1 MIPQHRPMKLIVA
14 ISLLLYGNPSF
25 FVVPFTLPSRQRS
38 DPPGFV
44 QVQQPQSPQRR
55 RYPKRSTTSAIRDSS
70 SSTNN
75 NNNSFDYEYIPPRTA
90 EDGRRSNLESSSSS
104 SLLTST
110 YPPGTPA
117 GLRGEAIRSA
127 IRSSLIGWNFQN
139 TIYECGVVQVT
150 TTTTSSSS
158 STSAPLLTFL
168 NGKFSQSISL
178 PPTTTDSSTSSL
190 YTETSFLNSKGQI
203 IDRISIAIPGSSTS
217 AASGS
222 TAYLLTSPGH
232 GSQRLFQQLDP
243 YIFPMDQIQLHPKT
257 SASSSFLMF
266 HLLSSEQQSVQDCYT
281 RYILS
286 QLPLSNRQ
294 LQQYQTLPSR
304 NECIDISFTALDERQ
319 MTLLILPSAG
329 LPTCAGYGYTFCFW
343 SESSSSPTD
352 HIGHTIWQYVISE
365 QCADGPIE
373 IGTLEYDTL
382 RIECGQPLYHQ
393 EMTATVTKQKLT
405 TTTPATTTTTT
416 TNTVS
421 GSTPAS
427 PLELG
432 LEYTIFDTSSSL
444 SSRQSKGC
452 YQGQEGIASILKN
465 PRGPPRTLYQV
476 IFDDDTNIYDY
487 QSEGEYTSRK
497 KEVENLTRTPRPN
510 DTLYVLGSNEEIMVG
525 RLTSVAEPSGTGEPI
540 TIALALVR
548 RSDSILSSM
557 QQMGIDRPSRLE
569 MIPLSFDDRNVDS
582 SASILIPPPPID
594 VLDGLEVIVGGT
606 YTIGT
611 LRMIPSRRSKGRT
624 KFLFSDEEI
633 PTFVKNLPSE
643 QDSYDLVPLTKLQKN
658 DDDDDD
664 YNDDRNAAYG
674 TTPEPKISRT
684 SMIPNVPNTPSIVD
698 RWDDEADGVNDT
710 ASNLEQLQEDDEKVQ
725 ELERA
730 IVEAEEAA
738 QEAQRKAAKLEL
750 LRQRAE
756 EAMARRKLKQQPSE
770 QN

>member
-1 MIPQHRPMKLIVA
+1 MIPKYRPIQLIII
-14 ISLLLYGNPSF
+14 ISLMLCGNPSF
-25 FVVPFTLPSRQRS
+25 FVVPFTPPSLHNS
-38 DPPGFV
+38 DPPGFE
-44 QVQQPQSPQRR
+44 QMQPQQRIR
-55 RYPKRSTTSAIRDSS
+55 RYPKRSTSAIRDSS
-70 SSTNN
+70 SNN

-90 EDGRRSNLESSSSS
+90 EDGRRSNSESSSPS

-110 YPPGTPA
+110 YPPDTPA

-139 TIYECGVVQVT
+139 TIYECGVVQVVT
-150 TTTTSSSS
+150 TTTTTTRTTTSSSS
-158 STSAPLLTFL
+158 TPLLTFL

-178 PPTTTDSSTSSL
+178 PPPTADSSTSSL

-203 IDRISIAIPGSSTS
+203 IDKISIAIPSSSTS
-217 AASGS
+217 AASG
-222 TAYLLTSPGH
+222 TKAYLLTSPGH
-232 GSQRLFQQLDP
+232 DSQRLFQQLDP

-257 SASSSFLMF
+257 STSSSFLVF
-266 HLLSSEQQSVQDCYT
+266 HLLSSEDKSVQDCYT

-286 QLPLSNRQ
+286 QLPLSDRQ

-304 NECIDISFTALDERQ
+304 DQCIEISFTAPDGRQ

-329 LPTCAGYGYTFCFW
+329 LPTCEGYGYTFCFW
-343 SESSSSPTD
+343 SESSSPTD
-352 HIGHTIWQYVISE
+352 HIGHTIWQYIISE
-365 QCADGPIE
+365 KCMDGPIE

-393 EMTATVTKQKLT
+393 EMTATVTKQKI
-405 TTTPATTTTTT
+405 TTTPTTT
-416 TNTVS
+416 
-421 GSTPAS
+421 STPAS

-432 LEYTIFDTSSSL
+432 LEYTIFDTSSL
-444 SSRQSKGC
+444 SSKQSKGC

-465 PRGPPRTLYQV
+465 PRGTPRTLYQV
-476 IFDDDTNIYDY
+476 MFDDDTNIYDY

-548 RSDSILSSM
+548 RPDSILSSM
-557 QQMGIDRPSRLE
+557 QQMGIGRPSRIE
-569 MIPLSFDDRNVDS
+569 MTPLSFDDRNDDS
-582 SASILIPPPPID
+582 SGSILIPPPPID

-611 LRMIPSRRSKGRT
+611 LRMIPSRRSTGRT

-643 QDSYDLVPLTKLQKN
+643 QDSYDFVPLTKFQKN
-658 DDDDDD
+658 DDDD
-664 YNDDRNAAYG
+664 YSGDRNAAYR
-674 TTPEPKISRT
+674 TTPEPNIART
-684 SMIPNVPNTPSIVD
+684 ATVQNVPNTPSVVD
-698 RWDDEADGVNDT
+698 HWDDEADGVIDT
-710 ASNLEQLQEDDEKVQ
+710 TSALEKHQGDDEEVQ

-756 EAMARRKLKQQPSE
+756 EAMARRKLKQQPSG
-770 QN
+770 QNE